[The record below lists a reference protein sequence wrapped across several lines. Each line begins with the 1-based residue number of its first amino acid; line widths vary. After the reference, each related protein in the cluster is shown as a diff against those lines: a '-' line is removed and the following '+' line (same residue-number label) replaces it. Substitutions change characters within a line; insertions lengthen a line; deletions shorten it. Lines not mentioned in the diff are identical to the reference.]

1 MKKIIRIIV
10 GNSAYTDDSGF
21 GYSALKVRDLKDN
34 QLKKYTKNFLKW
46 HLYQVSKEIFQMIV

>member
-34 QLKKYTKNFLKW
+34 QLKKIYKEYFLCKKLKL
-46 HLYQVSKEIFQMIV
+46 LYAF